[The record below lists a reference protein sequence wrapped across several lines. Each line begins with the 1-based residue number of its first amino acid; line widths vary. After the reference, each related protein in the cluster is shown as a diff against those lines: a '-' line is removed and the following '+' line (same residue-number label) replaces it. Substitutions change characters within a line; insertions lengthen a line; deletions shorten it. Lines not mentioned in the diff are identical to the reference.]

1 MVSRASIQNI
11 ETMNSEGLKT
21 TTSNSSKE
29 ISDNNTFFV
38 INVFGAQLYEKP
50 SLGSKLIT
58 RITVGERIVAEKIVE
73 TKQSIHI
80 GEGLQLQGD
89 FIKVKNQ
96 FYSGFIHSSDLTTFR
111 PQLESI
117 YDGIMIPNFKGR
129 VKSKK
134 TEKRI
139 EKFNDKP
146 YEIIED
152 ITTYDNVIY
161 TYTDFNDCFEN
172 TYLYKYMTLHEVYHQ
187 LPVHDPKIDI
197 TLKGNFILMPEF
209 IEKKDNQYI
218 FKGIGITRSITI
230 LENQDGL
237 FLIAS
242 LDCP

>member
-1 MVSRASIQNI
+1 MISRASIQNI

-58 RITVGERIVAEKIVE
+58 RITVGEKIVAEKIVE

-80 GEGLQLQGD
+80 GDGFHLQGN
-89 FIKVKNQ
+89 FVKVKYQ
-96 FYSGFIHSSDLTTFR
+96 VYSGFIHSSDLTTFR

-172 TYLYKYMTLHEVYHQ
+172 TYLYKHMTLHEVYHQ

-218 FKGIGITRSITI
+218 FKGIGVTRSITI